1 MKERRTKKM
10 NIKLYEE
17 KKKDGQTGRI
27 LIILDEPGQDLAE
40 FVKKYVGSL
49 GGAQKAIETVA
60 PGTQEPVPEA
70 PEGKPA
76 VEVDTSKPAPVKD
89 QAPAEE
95 ELFPDAPVPEPK
107 KPAAQ
112 KQEAPKPAPAKQEP
126 APAAASAPADEA
138 RELWEM
144 LDDDT
149 KEEFLA
155 EYGAGSFEDIEP
167 DYIPELVSSLKE
179 RIFG

>member
-1 MKERRTKKM
+1 M

-60 PGTQEPVPEA
+60 PGTQEPMPEA
-70 PEGKPA
+70 PGGKPDMEA
-76 VEVDTSKPAPVKD
+76 DTSKPAGPAA
-89 QAPAEE
+89 QAEE

-107 KPAAQ
+107 KPAA
-112 KQEAPKPAPAKQEP
+112 
-126 APAAASAPADEA
+126 PAAAPAPGDEA
-138 RELWEM
+138 VELWEM

-149 KEEFLA
+149 REEFLA
-155 EYGAGSFEDIEP
+155 EYGAGCFEDIEP
-167 DYIPELVSSLKE
+167 DYLPELIEALKE